1 MTLSEYFGLIKD
13 FGDLWLPSLVC
24 YAFIGWLGFRC
35 KSSRDDYIQSMYPFL
50 LWTAIYWG
58 IIDKVLSYF
67 SGNVFCQLAEL
78 NTKNSNV
85 YFVELNTKNSNAYYS
100 LCEKAGLWGDG
111 YVSMGIFIVLLIIV
125 YLWNR
130 NKY

>member
-1 MTLSEYFGLIKD
+1 MTIVENPTVNLIQLWGMNAVGSVIVGLVAYFWWRLSDNEICKNI
-13 FGDLWLPSLVC
+13 SLF
-24 YAFIGWLGFRC
+24 FIIT
-35 KSSRDDYIQSMYPFL
+35 S
-50 LWTAIYWG
+50 IYWG

-67 SGNVFCQLAEL
+67 SGGAFCQLAEL
-78 NTKNSNV
+78 NTRNS
-85 YFVELNTKNSNAYYS
+85 KAYYS